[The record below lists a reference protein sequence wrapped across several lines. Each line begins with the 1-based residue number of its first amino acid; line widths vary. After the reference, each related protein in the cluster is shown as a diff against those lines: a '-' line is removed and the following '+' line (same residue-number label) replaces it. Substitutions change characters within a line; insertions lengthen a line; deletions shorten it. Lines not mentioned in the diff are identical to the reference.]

1 MRIRNMTLAA
11 AAAAATVSVLAG
23 TATAAPAD
31 LNAPYAR
38 AAAKVAA
45 DGTLLATK
53 NVSSVA
59 RVSGKPAGFYCVAV
73 SDPTVDLGNA
83 AVVATANNFRAMITA
98 IPNSNCNGQ
107 TNTITVVTSNY
118 NNESTDVPFTVA
130 VL

>member
-1 MRIRNMTLAA
+1 MRTRILALTAA
-11 AAAAATVSVLAG
+11 AVVSVPVL
-23 TATAAPAD
+23 TATASAAPRD

-38 AAAKVAA
+38 AAARVGA

-59 RVSGKPAGFYCVAV
+59 RFNGQPVGYYCVAV
-73 SDPTVDLGNA
+73 SDPTINLRDA
-83 AVVATANNFRAMITA
+83 AVLATVNNYRAMITA

-107 TNTITVVTSNY
+107 TRTITIVTSNH
-118 NNESTDVPFTVA
+118 NNDLADVPFTVA